1 MDTGNPTAPGKCHI
15 QLVTLSG
22 PGPPSHPP
30 SAPFSFLVALSS
42 LPPTPSPALGFV
54 PIPEWQNLL
63 PEAKFHGPNLFL
75 TAKETEAQGG
85 TWSHHTAACPPP
97 QDKALCTDQAPRFPP
112 HCAASLG
119 TAAPHPALSNHHC
132 LLPPKRQTGLHL
144 STNKS
149 RVMKRRKSS
158 WRIQGLESSSLRE
171 GLVHP
176 ALCRV
181 GGCV

>member
-1 MDTGNPTAPGKCHI
+1 MSHPASDSQWPRSPLPPPIC
-15 QLVTLSG
+15 TLFLPSSSLFS
-22 PGPPSHPP
+22 PSHPLP
-30 SAPFSFLVALSS
+30 QCWALSPFLSGKTCSQKQSFMAPISFLQPRKLRPREGLGGTTQ
-42 LPPTPSPALGFV
+42 LPAHPHWIKRFV
-54 PIPEWQNLL
+54 PIRL
-63 PEAKFHGPNLFL
+63 PGP
-75 TAKETEAQGG
+75 
-85 TWSHHTAACPPP
+85 
-97 QDKALCTDQAPRFPP
+97 PP

-144 STNKS
+144 STNES

-158 WRIQGLESSSLRE
+158 WRIQGLESGSLRE